1 MTASGDVAR
10 GEISAARRR
19 MSTWR
24 NFAAKGDAE
33 ADQVNR
39 HWPDHTPSNSGAPHC
54 FGRSN
59 RSPSFLLGRFQN
71 R

>member
-1 MTASGDVAR
+1 
-10 GEISAARRR
+10 

-39 HWPDHTPSNSGAPHC
+39 HWA
-54 FGRSN
+54 RSHPFEQWRAALF
-59 RSPSFLLGRFQN
+59 RSE
-71 R
+71 

>member
-39 HWPDHTPSNSGAPHC
+39 HWA
-54 FGRSN
+54 RSHPFEQWRAALF
-59 RSPSFLLGRFQN
+59 RSE
-71 R
+71 

>member
-10 GEISAARRR
+10 GEINLLPGAAF
-19 MSTWR
+19 TWR

-39 HWPDHTPSNSGAPHC
+39 HWARSHP
-54 FGRSN
+54 FEQGRAALF
-59 RSPSFLLGRFQN
+59 RSE
-71 R
+71 